1 MQLAA
6 LGPTSVVFS
15 FSSYVFNALGIA
27 TTSKVSSLLGRENVQ
42 EASQCAGAALVV
54 ALVAGLASFMVM
66 EVWFTLLYCMQLP
79 PAQLCD
85 CLTHST

>member
-6 LGPTSVVFS
+6 LGPTSVIFS

-27 TTSKVSSLLGRENVQ
+27 TASKVSSLLGQDKVS

-54 ALVAGLASFMVM
+54 ALVAGITSCLLL
-66 EVWFTLLYCMQLP
+66 EVPLS
-79 PAQLCD
+79 
-85 CLTHST
+85 THYSKGTGG